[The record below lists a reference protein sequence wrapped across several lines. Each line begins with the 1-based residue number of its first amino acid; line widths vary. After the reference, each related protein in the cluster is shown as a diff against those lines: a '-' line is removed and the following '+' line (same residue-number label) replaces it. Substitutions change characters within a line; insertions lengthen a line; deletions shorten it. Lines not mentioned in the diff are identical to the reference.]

1 MYCTT
6 CGVQLQERDRFCSQ
20 CGTATAT
27 GTPRLAGTEYSRLAR
42 PRDDRKIAGVCAGIA
57 RYFGVD
63 PVLVRILAVA
73 LLIWP
78 TGLGL
83 VIYIVCWIV
92 MPNEPYLLPASSN
105 SVTTSDV
112 T

>member
-1 MYCTT
+1 MFCTS
-6 CGVQLQERDRFCSQ
+6 CGNQLQDRDRFCSQ
-20 CGTATAT
+20 CGTAASAGQPAQTT
-27 GTPRLAGTEYSRLAR
+27 GTTYGRLAR
-42 PRDDRKIAGVCAGIA
+42 PRDDRKIAGVCSGIA

-83 VIYIVCWIV
+83 VLYLVCWIV
-92 MPNEPYLLPASSN
+92 MPNEPYLLPAAST
-105 SVTTSDV
+105 SVTTSS
-112 T
+112 

>member
-6 CGVQLQERDRFCSQ
+6 CGVQLQDRDRFCSQ
-20 CGTATAT
+20 CGTAT
-27 GTPRLAGTEYSRLAR
+27 GVGLPRVPGSVYNRLTR
-42 PRDDRKIAGVCAGIA
+42 PRDDRKIAGVCSGLA

-83 VIYIVCWIV
+83 VAYLVCWVVI
-92 MPNEPYLLPASSN
+92 PNDPLMLPAPSN
-105 SVTTSDV
+105 PVTTSS
-112 T
+112 

>member
-1 MYCTT
+1 MFCTA

-20 CGTATAT
+20 CGTATGIGVPPREP
-27 GTPRLAGTEYSRLAR
+27 GTVYNRLTR
-42 PRDDRKIAGVCAGIA
+42 PRDDRKIAGVCSGLA

-63 PVLVRILAVA
+63 PVLLRILAVA

-83 VIYIVCWIV
+83 VAYVICWIV
-92 MPNEPYLLPASSN
+92 MPNDPLMLPAPATT
-105 SVTTSDV
+105 VTTSS
-112 T
+112 